1 MVQGDYTMAKIALAQ
16 FESKI
21 NDVYANNIKM
31 VRMIRQ
37 AAAENADIIVFPEL
51 FTTGYNL
58 DIIGDRIHEMA
69 CAKEG
74 DTIKL
79 ASSEAAQG
87 HIHVIAPIAYRVEK
101 GTYNSA
107 VVIDDNGAL
116 LNVYHK
122 NNLWDKEQRYFCY
135 GSHDYR
141 VYDAPFGK
149 FGVIICYDVDFPET
163 CRRLALAGAEI
174 IFVPAAWA
182 TTHRNLWDIYL
193 PARALENT
201 VFVAGV
207 NRTGTEGDVVYFG
220 DSKAFDPTGEL
231 IARAGE
237 STEEILFFEADFSRI
252 PEIRKD
258 FPYLRELRKDY

>member
-1 MVQGDYTMAKIALAQ
+1 MAKIALAQ
-16 FESKI
+16 FDSRI
-21 NDVYANNIKM
+21 NNVYSNNMKM

-37 AAAENADIIVFPEL
+37 AAAESADIIVFPEL

-58 DIIGDRIHEMA
+58 DIIGDKIIEMA
-69 CAKEG
+69 SGKDG
-74 DTIKL
+74 DTVKL
-79 ASSEAAQG
+79 ASSEAALG
-87 HIHVIAPIAYRVEK
+87 NIFIIAPFAFSDEDGKI
-101 GTYNSA
+101 YNSA
-107 VVIDDNGAL
+107 AVIDNKGTL

-122 NNLWDKEQRYFCY
+122 NNLWDKEKNYFSY
-135 GSHDYR
+135 GKHDYM
-141 VYDAPFGK
+141 VFDAPFGK

-163 CRRLALAGAEI
+163 CRALALSGAEI

-182 TTHRNLWDIYL
+182 TTHRSLWDIYL

-207 NRTGTEGDVVYFG
+207 NRTGTEGDVKYFG
-220 DSKAFDPTGEL
+220 DSKVFDPTGSL
-231 IARAGE
+231 VARAAQNK
-237 STEEILFFEADFSRI
+237 EEMLFCDIDVSEI